1 MRTLLQLNSLAVA
14 YAEAERPEDAIA
26 MLLRSIPATT
36 RQLGAEHPRTL
47 VLQSSLAVAYCA
59 SGRLAEA
66 IELHESA
73 LETAVSSI
81 GPDHPTTAL
90 LRANRDA
97 ALTRRP

>member
-73 LETAVSSI
+73 LETAVSSSAR
-81 GPDHPTTAL
+81 TTPPQPCCERTA
-90 LRANRDA
+90 
-97 ALTRRP
+97 TPP